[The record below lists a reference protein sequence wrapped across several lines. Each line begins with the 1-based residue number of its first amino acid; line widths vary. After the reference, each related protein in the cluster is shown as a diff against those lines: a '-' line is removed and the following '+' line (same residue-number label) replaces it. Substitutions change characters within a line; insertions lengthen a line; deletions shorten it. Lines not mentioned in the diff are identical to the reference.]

1 MKAEQTVNTIYN
13 HTDVDPHDRKSPDV
27 ARLTINENKVL
38 ESNTVPGL
46 TVDVKELPDGVEVKM
61 DLEDYRVIEKPVH
74 LCFGVIPEKG
84 VQRIILDVVIGKHAK
99 ITLKAHCVFPFAVD
113 VQHLMNAKI
122 RLKEGAV
129 YSYFERHVHSES
141 GGVTVVPKAEIQVGE
156 NARFKTEFELI
167 KGRVGVIDIDY
178 LTVAQKNALVD
189 MTARISGQ
197 ADDVIKISE
206 VSVLEG
212 EYARA
217 VLTSK
222 VAVRN
227 KAKAEIF
234 NKISALAPHSRGHVD
249 CKEIVKDEAIAI
261 ANPIVDVRDARAHVT
276 HEAAVGSV
284 DKKQL
289 ETLMSRGLNEDDAS
303 ELIIQGLLN
312 PTSSL
317 AGGS

>member
-1 MKAEQTVNTIYN
+1 MNSTNAVNTIYD
-13 HTDVDPHDRKSPDV
+13 HTDVDPHDRKSPNV

-46 TVDVKELPDGVEVKM
+46 AVDVEEISDGVNVKM
-61 DLEDYRVIEKPVH
+61 VLEDNRVIEKPVH
-74 LCFGVIPEKG
+74 LCFGVIPETG
-84 VQRIILDVVIGKHAK
+84 IQRINLDVSIGKHSK

-113 VQHLMNAKI
+113 VQHLMDAKI
-122 RLKEGAV
+122 RLKEGAI
-129 YSYFERHVHSES
+129 YSYFERHVHSKS
-141 GGVTVVPKAEIQVGE
+141 GGINVVPKAEIHIE
-156 NARFKTEFELI
+156 KDAKFKTEFELI
-167 KGRVGVIDIDY
+167 KGRVGSIDIDY
-178 LTVAQKNALVD
+178 LTYAKENALVD
-189 MTARISGQ
+189 MTARISGI
-197 ADDVIKISE
+197 ADDRIKISE

-212 EYARA
+212 KHARA

-227 KAKAEIF
+227 KAKADIF
-234 NKISALAPHSRGHVD
+234 NKISALAPYTRGHVD

-261 ANPIVDVRDARAHVT
+261 ANPVVDVRDAKAHVT

-289 ETLMSRGLNEDDAS
+289 ETLMSRGLDEDEAS

-312 PTSSL
+312 PIT
-317 AGGS
+317 